1 MQMQKDHECS
11 FFLKHNP
18 KLFLYFWGVL
28 DTENTVR
35 LLKKSKRSILFD
47 ADAICKAVTAHA
59 QISGKFLFTKMTN
72 DE

>member
-1 MQMQKDHECS
+1 MLI
-11 FFLKHNP
+11 FLKHNP

-35 LLKKSKRSILFD
+35 LLKKSTRSILFD

-59 QISGKFLFTKMTN
+59 QISKIFFFTKMTN